1 MVYHIETMKSLGK
14 RLKAL
19 RNILGLSQTQMASKL
34 GIAQYQT
41 ISTWEKEKKIPSAE
55 NMEKIN
61 NAFNINLTW
70 LITGKGGMYDK
81 KDESPYQVQYEETE
95 SSRRVTID
103 IPYEKPEKQPVC
115 DDCNVI
121 EIPVLDHSIAA
132 GAGVLLDYSKESDWE
147 DVIRVTDHDL
157 FVPGV
162 TYFAL
167 RIAGNSM
174 LEVAPDGFLAV
185 IRRVEMPDPKALAGK
200 VVAAVDSDGALVL
213 KWLKYQSG
221 KLFLIS
227 ENMDY
232 TPIEYTEDCRLI
244 GYCVMVLKYMPEGK

>member
-1 MVYHIETMKSLGK
+1 MKTVGQ
-14 RLKAL
+14 RLKQL
-19 RNILGLSQTQMASKL
+19 RTILGLSQSEMADKMNLSH
-34 GIAQYQT
+34 YQ
-41 ISTWEKEKKIPSAE
+41 SLLRWEKDQRAISHEYLLALQE
-55 NMEKIN
+55 NLN
-61 NAFNINLTW
+61 VSLDW
-70 LITGKGGMYDK
+70 LLAGKGEIFLEK
-81 KDESPYQVQYEETE
+81 EASPYQVQYEETE

-167 RIAGNSM
+167 KIAGNSM